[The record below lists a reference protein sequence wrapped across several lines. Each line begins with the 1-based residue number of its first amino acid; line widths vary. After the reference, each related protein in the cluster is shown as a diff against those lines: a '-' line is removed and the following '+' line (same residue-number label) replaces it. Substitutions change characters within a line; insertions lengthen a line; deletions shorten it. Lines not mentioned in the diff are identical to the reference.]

1 MIMQQILL
9 RGKKGDGKIIKLR
22 FKYKGRNSMIKNSI
36 ISTTILF
43 FLSVLLFT
51 GCSKEDEN
59 IEEKIP
65 VEVKTMTLGSVIQSI
80 NYNGDIKAEFEVKVF
95 SKIPD
100 RIDKFFVDE
109 GDYVQRNAP
118 IASILATTIEQGV
131 RQAEA
136 GLTAARAQ
144 ESNVKI
150 EFERAQRLY
159 SENAMS
165 QQQFDAIKTQYESVQ
180 SQVVQAEAA
189 LKSVKSQ
196 FSDATITA
204 PISGIIGKRY
214 AEAGD
219 MTSPANPL
227 VSIVQMDKVKIEF
240 SATEEDLGKLATGQ
254 KALVTV
260 KSYPDTV
267 FSGKLMKISPV
278 LDPLTRMADVEVL
291 IDNPLKILKPGMY
304 AEVEVIT
311 GEIKDVLVVPRF
323 ATIENTTLRS
333 INGEDQVIKNYY
345 VYIINNEIAHQRRLE
360 VLYVNH
366 KNIAVKSGIDLGD
379 KLVVSGQNNL
389 RDSVKVMIAR
399 ERSN

>member
-1 MIMQQILL
+1 
-9 RGKKGDGKIIKLR
+9 
-22 FKYKGRNSMIKNSI
+22 
-36 ISTTILF
+36 
-43 FLSVLLFT
+43 
-51 GCSKEDEN
+51 
-59 IEEKIP
+59 
-65 VEVKTMTLGSVIQSI
+65 MTLGSVIQSI